1 MRRRLRGGLVGCG
14 TIAEHGHLPAYLERA
29 RSRGGL
35 RESWRSPNLSEERRE
50 RARSLL
56 PGVIAYEDRRQL
68 LAGSRS
74 DLDFIDLAAPPYCHA
89 EIARAALA
97 AGLHV
102 LCEMPLATS
111 PAEARAMLEDAAQA
125 KRVLFPCHDYKHA
138 PVVKAVRAMLLASAI
153 GKVHL
158 VTLQTFR
165 TTHAK
170 GARGWRPDWRR
181 ERQYSGGGIG
191 MDQGSPAFGL
201 AFEWLG
207 SHPTAISAKTA
218 RLGSYD
224 TEDNL
229 SSTLTFPTG
238 LAMAQ
243 LTWSAGAHRARYTLH
258 GERGAI
264 SVDDDTVELVLPGGA
279 GRGRPGRA
287 PCDRAAQGGVAVGRS
302 ETRAMV
308 RRAAQSVSRGHRT
321 RRLRGCGDARCG
333 PVCRGHRSGL

>member
-14 TIAEHGHLPAYLERA
+14 TIAEHGHLPAYLDRA
-29 RSRGGL
+29 RTRGDF
-35 RESWRSPNLSEERRE
+35 EIVAVADVSQERRE

-56 PGVIAYEDRRQL
+56 PGVIAYEDHRQL

-74 DLDFIDLAAPPYCHA
+74 ELDFIDMAAPPYCHA

-102 LCEMPLATS
+102 LCEIPLSTS
-111 PAEARAMLEDAAQA
+111 PAEARAMLEAAAHA

-138 PVVKAVRAMLLASAI
+138 PVVKAVRAMLMASAI

-158 VTLQTFR
+158 VTVQAFR

-170 GARGWRPDWRR
+170 GVRDWRPDWRR
-181 ERQYSGGGIG
+181 DRQYSGGGIG
-191 MDQGSPAFGL
+191 MDQGSAAFGL
-201 AFEWLG
+201 AIEWLG

-229 SSTLTFPTG
+229 SSTLTFPPVSPWRTSLG
-238 LAMAQ
+238 P
-243 LTWSAGAHRARYTLH
+243 RARALFATPCMAS
-258 GERGAI
+258 GERSRWTTIPWSWSSPAGPR
-264 SVDDDTVELVLPGGA
+264 VTLP
-279 GRGRPGRA
+279 P
-287 PCDRAAQGGVAVGRS
+287 
-302 ETRAMV
+302 
-308 RRAAQSVSRGHRT
+308 SRT
-321 RRLRGCGDARCG
+321 
-333 PVCRGHRSGL
+333 